1 MSKKSSILEV
11 ATRLFRTR
19 GRAHT
24 SIRQIANEAEV
35 SHSLLH
41 KHWISK
47 DDLYLDCLKQES
59 SEILALANMHKNK
72 SEVILYH
79 LMKFPHK
86 WGLVAR
92 SLTMSPAQSGEEKRF
107 AAKVKS
113 VLEPVMASIMSLC
126 CGLSEG
132 DECPVERAV
141 QSKSWFFTILS
152 GLSGATLIERA
163 LVEYLGAADLKVAK
177 RVIFD
182 HFYEQHIFGKGELA

>member
-1 MSKKSSILEV
+1 MSKKTAILKV
-11 ATRLFRTR
+11 ATTLFRQR

-24 SIRQIANEAEV
+24 SIRQIATEAEV

-59 SEILALANMHKNK
+59 SDLQALAEVHKNK

-92 SLTMSPAQSGEEKRF
+92 ALSMSPAQSGEEKRF
-107 AAKVKS
+107 AAKVKE
-113 VLEPVMASIMSLC
+113 VLEPVMASVMSLC

-141 QSKSWFFTILS
+141 QSKMWFFTILS

-163 LVEYLGAADLKVAK
+163 LTEYLGAADLKVAK
-177 RVIFD
+177 RVVFD
-182 HFYEQHIFGKGELA
+182 NFYEAHIFGKGELA